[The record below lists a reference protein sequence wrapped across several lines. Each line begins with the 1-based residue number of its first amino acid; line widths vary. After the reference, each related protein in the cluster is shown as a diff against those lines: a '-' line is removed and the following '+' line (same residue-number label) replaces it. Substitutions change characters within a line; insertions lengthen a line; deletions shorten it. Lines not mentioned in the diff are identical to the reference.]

1 MCRRYCVHCFG
12 ERVGF
17 VLVSVLLLTFILW
30 ANIPIVTQ
38 YMVYLTMLQ
47 GLLSRRFIRRRS
59 NV

>member
-12 ERVGF
+12 ERVSF
-17 VLVSVLLLTFILW
+17 VLVFVLLLTFILW